1 MFVVHRVMILAFTF
15 YNSSQLMKPNSKVA
29 TFTGE
34 RMGRFG
40 PNGKQQLACFVFF
53 NTSSKVKL
61 SCLNK
66 LIETFEGGF
75 DERELYSSFLG
86 IVKIKFHFPFTGL
99 FQIFKD

>member
-1 MFVVHRVMILAFTF
+1 MFAVHRVMISAFTF
-15 YNSSQLMKPNSKVA
+15 YNSSQLMKPNSNVA

-34 RMGRFG
+34 NGKIWS
-40 PNGKQQLACFVFF
+40 NGKQQLACFVFF